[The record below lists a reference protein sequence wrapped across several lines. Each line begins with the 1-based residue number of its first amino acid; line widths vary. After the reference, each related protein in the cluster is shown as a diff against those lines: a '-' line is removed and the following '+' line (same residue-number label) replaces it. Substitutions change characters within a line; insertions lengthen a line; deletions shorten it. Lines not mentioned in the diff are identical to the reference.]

1 VSEDEALLRA
11 IIDRRGDDTA
21 RLVYADWLDERGDP
35 RGAFLR
41 AELEWARTG
50 KKENALRALAVPLDA
65 VWVARVA
72 RPPVGICADKIA
84 IGATHA
90 PATAADLDAA
100 EAKLGFALPAE
111 YRALL
116 MNFNG
121 ACAAI
126 GLPKQPAR
134 FPYGISEVQ
143 RFVHVLPVG
152 AKRRASRDE
161 EWDLVEA
168 VETFCAADYHTGG
181 RNALADRTYVPVA
194 DAGEGDFY
202 CLAVR
207 GPRAGAVYF
216 FHDFTHNA
224 GDPDHLGFV
233 CKSLGAM
240 FASIIETAPEWY
252 RHVKN
257 NDTAAA
263 LRWVDDG
270 GNPNAKHPD
279 SSESVLYEA
288 VCTCNVELV
297 AGLVARGAKVTKG
310 ARDAAN
316 FAPAREK
323 KKLLAAL
330 ATKPAPKPAKK
341 PKA

>member
-1 VSEDEALLRA
+1 MSEDEALLRA
-11 IIDRRGDDTA
+11 VVDRRGDDTA
-21 RLVYADWLDERGDP
+21 RLVYADWLDERADP

-41 AELEWARTG
+41 AELECPRTG
-50 KKENALRALAVPLDA
+50 KKEKALRALAVPLDA

-72 RPPVGICADKIA
+72 RPPVGVCADQIA
-84 IGATHA
+84 IGSTHA
-90 PATAADLDAA
+90 PVTAADLDAA
-100 EAKLGFALPAE
+100 EKELGFALPAE

-116 MNFNG
+116 MNHNG
-121 ACAAI
+121 ACPAI

-143 RFVHVLPVG
+143 RFLHVLPAG
-152 AKRRASRDE
+152 AEGRTSHEE

-168 VETFCAADYHTGG
+168 IETLCDREFTYGG
-181 RNALADRTYVPVA
+181 RNALADGDCVPIA

-224 GDPDHLGFV
+224 GAPDHLGLV
-233 CKSLGAM
+233 AKSLGAF
-240 FASIIETAPEWY
+240 FASVVETAPEWY

-257 NDTAAA
+257 GDTVAA
-263 LRWVDDG
+263 LQWVDDG

-279 SSESVLYEA
+279 SGESVLYEA
-288 VCTCNVELV
+288 VCTRNAELV
-297 AGLVARGAKVTKG
+297 AGLVARGAKVTTG
-310 ARDAAN
+310 ARDAAGY
-316 FAPAREK
+316 APGREK
-323 KKLLAAL
+323 TKLLAAL
-330 ATKPAPKPAKK
+330 ATKPAKK

>member
-1 VSEDEALLRA
+1 MSEDEALLRA
-11 IIDRRGDDTA
+11 IIDRRGDETA
-21 RLVYADWLDERGDP
+21 RLVYADWLDERDDS

-41 AELEWARTG
+41 SELEWARTG
-50 KKENALRALAVPLDA
+50 KKEKALRALAVPLDA

-84 IGATHA
+84 IGNTHS
-90 PATAADLDAA
+90 PAAASDLDAA
-100 EAKLGFALPAE
+100 EKELGFALPAE

-116 MNFNG
+116 MNYNG
-121 ACAAI
+121 ACPAI

-134 FPYGISEVQ
+134 FRYGISEVQ
-143 RFVHVLPVG
+143 RFLHVLPAG
-152 AKRRASRDE
+152 AEGRTSYEE

-168 VETFCAADYHTGG
+168 VQTLCGDDFMNGG
-181 RNALADRTYVPVA
+181 RNELAARDWVPIA

-224 GDPDHLGFV
+224 GDPAHLGFV
-233 CKSLGAM
+233 CKSLGAL

-257 NDTAAA
+257 GDTVAA
-263 LRWVDDG
+263 LAWVDDG
-270 GNPNAKHPD
+270 GNPNAKHPH
-279 SSESVLYEA
+279 SGESVLYEA
-288 VCTCNVELV
+288 VCSRNAELV

-310 ARDAAN
+310 ARDAAGY
-316 FAPAREK
+316 APGREK

>member
-1 VSEDEALLRA
+1 MSEEDALLRA
-11 IIDRRGDDTA
+11 ALDRRGDETA
-21 RLVYADWLDERGDP
+21 RLVYADWLDERADP

-50 KKENALRALAVPLDA
+50 KKEKALRALAEPLDA

-72 RPPVGICADKIA
+72 RPPLGICADKIA

-100 EAKLGFALPAE
+100 EEELGFALPAE

-121 ACAAI
+121 ACPAI
-126 GLPKQPAR
+126 GLPAQPPR
-134 FPYGISEVQ
+134 FPFGVSDAQ
-143 RFVHVLPVG
+143 RFVHVLPAG
-152 AKRRASRDE
+152 AEGRTSYEE

-168 VETFCAADYHTGG
+168 VQTLCDTNFTMGG
-181 RNALADRTYVPVA
+181 RNALANGDFVPVA

-202 CLAVR
+202 CLGVR
-207 GPRAGAVYF
+207 GKNVGRVAF

-224 GDPDHLGFV
+224 PYPEHLGAV
-233 CKSLGAM
+233 SKSLGAF

-257 NDTAAA
+257 GDTAAA
-263 LRWVDDG
+263 LAWVDDG

-279 SSESVLYEA
+279 SGECVLYEA
-288 VCTCNVELV
+288 VCSQNAELV
-297 AGLVARGAKVTKG
+297 AGLVARGAKVTPGVRG
-310 ARDAAN
+310 AVQFAQGAA
-316 FAPAREK
+316 R
-323 KKLLAAL
+323 KKLTAAL
-330 ATKPAPKPAKK
+330 AAKPAPKPAKK
-341 PKA
+341 RKG

>member
-21 RLVYADWLDERGDP
+21 RLVYADWLDERADP

-50 KKENALRALAVPLDA
+50 KKEKALRALAEPLDA
-65 VWVARVA
+65 VWVARVS
-72 RPPVGICADKIA
+72 RPPVGICADQIA
-84 IGATHA
+84 IGSTHS
-90 PATAADLDAA
+90 PATASALDAA
-100 EAKLGFALPAE
+100 EKELGFALPAE

-116 MNFNG
+116 MNHNG
-121 ACAAI
+121 ACPAI

-134 FPYGISEVQ
+134 FPFGISEVQ
-143 RFVHVLPVG
+143 RFLHVLPAG
-152 AKRRASRDE
+152 AEGRTSHEE

-168 VETFCAADYHTGG
+168 VETLCDREFTYGG
-181 RNALADRTYVPVA
+181 RNALADGECVPVA

-207 GPRAGAVYF
+207 GPRIGAVYF

-224 GDPDHLGFV
+224 GDPDHLGIV
-233 CKSLGAM
+233 CKSLGAL

-252 RHVKN
+252 RYVKN
-257 NDTAAA
+257 GDTQAG
-263 LRWVDDG
+263 LEWVDAG

-279 SSESVLYEA
+279 SGESVLYEA
-288 VCTCNVELV
+288 VCARNAELV

-310 ARDAAN
+310 ARDAAGY
-316 FAPAREK
+316 APAREK

-330 ATKPAPKPAKK
+330 ATKPAAKPAQK